1 MHQLL
6 YFVAVLTVVL
16 PSSYAQCFWGICNWV
31 IPKFDCY
38 EENTLYVE
46 KSLPVS
52 MTLNQCF
59 YKCKAVS
66 SCDVSRIWV
75 QNFLKYQLN
84 FYVVFYSLIS
94 KRLIYHFDTWAII
107 WHGIV
112 SIFLKICKK
121 FARNLQ
127 HKNAK
132 LFLLSETITKTILC
146 SYVSEILKQYD
157 VKWWLDYRKYGS
169 VSYSFSCK

>member
-6 YFVAVLTVVL
+6 YFVATLAVVL
-16 PSSYAQCFWGICNWV
+16 PSSNAQCFWGICNWV
-31 IPKFDCY
+31 LPNFDCY

-46 KSLPVS
+46 NSLPVS

-75 QNFLKYQLN
+75 QNFWKYQL
-84 FYVVFYSLIS
+84 FFVFCFLQ
-94 KRLIYHFDTWAII
+94 LNLHETAIYYFDTWAII

-112 SIFLKICKK
+112 SVFLKICTD
-121 FARNLQ
+121 LQ
-127 HKNAK
+127 EICSIWAQK
-132 LFLLSETITKTILC
+132 LFLLL
-146 SYVSEILKQYD
+146 
-157 VKWWLDYRKYGS
+157 
-169 VSYSFSCK
+169 F